1 MVKVEVRQCTESDL
15 AALLAR
21 EPNKAR
27 RHLEVERYESQQRG
41 ECALLL
47 AWSGDV
53 VVGRVRLR
61 WWSKYVEVLDALG
74 EFPEINALDAW
85 PQGEGIGTQVIAVC
99 ERIAAERGDEQV
111 GIGVEITNA
120 GALRLYERLGYETW
134 GDVIDEWN
142 EVDAD
147 GNVTVTHRDPC
158 VYLVKNIT

>member
-1 MVKVEVRQCTESDL
+1 MVNVEVRQCTEADL

-21 EPNKAR
+21 EPDPAR
-27 RHLEVERYESQQRG
+27 RHLEVERFESQQRG

-47 AWSGDV
+47 AWSDGA

-61 WWSKYVEVLDALG
+61 WWSKYIEVLDALG

-85 PQGEGIGTQVIAVC
+85 PPGEGIGTQVIAVC
-99 ERIAAERGDEQV
+99 ERVAAERGDEQM
-111 GIGVEITNA
+111 GIGVEITNT
-120 GALRLYERLGYETW
+120 GARRLYERLGYEPW
-134 GDVIDEWN
+134 GDVIDEWS

-147 GNVTVTHRDPC
+147 GNVTVMHHDPC